1 MLATVIVVRIAYVM
15 AYTTLA
21 RLRKRWFGV
30 ALTPGTA
37 PPTVAGG
44 VLVSWCGMRGLVTL
58 ATAFALPPG
67 FPGRDLIVLSAFC
80 VVLGTLVIQ
89 GFTLRPLLDRLGFEA
104 DVGVGRE
111 ISRGRLGIMQAALDT
126 LAGERSPAAAAVR
139 EGYLAARE
147 VAASPEEPQGAT
159 EHDRLRLRAITAQR
173 RTLHRLREEGAIGD
187 EAFHRLEEEVDW
199 AELDAAPAGSFQPL
213 MTDGAAPDPRT

>member
-1 MLATVIVVRIAYVM
+1 M
-15 AYTTLA
+15 
-21 RLRKRWFGV
+21 
-30 ALTPGTA
+30 
-37 PPTVAGG
+37 
-44 VLVSWCGMRGLVTL
+44 
-58 ATAFALPPG
+58 
-67 FPGRDLIVLSAFC
+67 
-80 VVLGTLVIQ
+80 VLGTLVIQ
-89 GFTLRPLLDRLGFEA
+89 GFTVRPLLDRLGFEA
-104 DVGVGRE
+104 DGGVGRE

-173 RTLHRLREEGAIGD
+173 LTLHRLREEGAIGD

-213 MTDGAAPDPRT
+213 MTDGEAPGPRT